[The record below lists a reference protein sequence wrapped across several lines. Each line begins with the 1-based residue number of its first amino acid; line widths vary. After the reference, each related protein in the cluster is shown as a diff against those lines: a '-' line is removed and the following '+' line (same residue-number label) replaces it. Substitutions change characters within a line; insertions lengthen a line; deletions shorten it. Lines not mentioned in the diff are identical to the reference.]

1 MCHES
6 KSNSPRAN
14 DNARC
19 SRQTGFTLIELLVVI
34 AIIAILIALLLPAVQ
49 QAREAA
55 RRSQCK
61 NNLKQFGLALHN
73 YNDTHSVF
81 PMGLTYD
88 TAHSDW
94 WSYTGVGWGARI
106 LPFIDQAP
114 LFNKIDF
121 NKQQPGFQNTA
132 ASSVEL
138 SIFRCPSDPGQ
149 RVSSSYGPTSYIVC
163 SGSSA
168 SQAAWGGGGTGANT
182 GRSVMYANSKTDFRD
197 ITDGTSNTMVLS
209 ECLVGK
215 RHESSQTY
223 DNTLLLTCG
232 ENKVYTGTDLSESGS
247 YRGAS
252 WFTMYNDR
260 GGSFAYTTHF
270 PPNGLRNIN
279 SCSRSLSAYNADAQ
293 SQHVGGAHVL
303 MGDGAVRFVSENIH
317 LPTWQYLGD
326 KADGNVLGE
335 F

>member
-1 MCHES
+1 M
-6 KSNSPRAN
+6 KRSNSYLR
-14 DNARC
+14 RH
-19 SRQTGFTLIELLVVI
+19 RGFTLIELLVVI

-55 RRSQCK
+55 RRSTCK

-73 YNDTHSVF
+73 YHDTHSVF

-88 TAHSDW
+88 TAHSDYW
-94 WSYTGVGWGARI
+94 NYTGVGWGARI
-106 LPFIDQAP
+106 LPFIDQAA

-121 NKQQPGFQNTA
+121 NKKQPGFENTS

-138 SIFRCPSDPGQ
+138 PAFRCPSDPGL
-149 RVSSSYGPTSYIVC
+149 RVSTNYGPTSYIVC

-168 SQAAWGGGGTGANT
+168 IAATWGGGGTGTSN
-182 GRSVMYANSKTDFRD
+182 GLSVMYANSKTAFRD
-197 ITDGTSNTMVLS
+197 IIDGTSNTMVLS
-209 ECLVGK
+209 ECRVGE

-232 ENKVYTGTDLSESGS
+232 ENKIYTGTDPSGTTGNF
-247 YRGAS
+247 RGAA

-260 GGSFAYTTHF
+260 GGSFGYTTLF
-270 PPNGLRNIN
+270 PPNGLEDIH
-279 SCSRSLSAYNADAQ
+279 SCSRSLSYYNADAQ
-293 SQHVGGAHVL
+293 SMHEGGVHVL
-303 MGDGAVRFVSENIH
+303 MADGAVRFVSENIH
-317 LPTWQYLGD
+317 LQTWQDLGD
-326 KADGNVLGE
+326 KGDRNVIGE